1 MMFDDKQ
8 EIAEIKKRLEKLESR
23 ISFLFRR
30 LNIAAEEVPKWNA
43 SPAVIELMKRGDKVA
58 AIRAFMDETGSS
70 LKDAK
75 NFIESLVF

>member
-1 MMFDDKQ
+1 MPDIKQ
-8 EIAEIKKRLEKLESR
+8 DIEEIKKRLDKLESR
-23 ISFLFRR
+23 MSFLFRR

-43 SPAVIELMKRGDKVA
+43 SPAVIAHVKRGDKVA

-75 NFIESLVF
+75 NFIESLVV